1 MMPNKE
7 VMSELREIFPQLDE
21 MELLRVLAFAQGAA
35 SVRAS

>member
-7 VMSELREIFPQLDE
+7 IMSELREIFPQLSE
-21 MELLRVLAFAQGAA
+21 NELLRVLAFAQGAA

>member
-7 VMSELREIFPQLDE
+7 IISELREIFPQLTE
-21 MELLRVLAFAQGAA
+21 TELLRVLAYAQGAA